1 MNERKPAAAAAH
13 AVFSDHCGAPLLYI
27 AAKIEEC
34 SHSPFMN
41 LNSRLQFRRFVFPSP
56 FHCLLPCSIMRPSPS
71 ATTVAG
77 FGAPPPPP
85 SSLSPSPTYLSV
97 PDLNAAANLF
107 SHRCSLSSSWISIR
121 ISLPLLRIRHRAI
134 IDRSD
139 PSLNRNPQGH
149 VHVFA
154 WNHSPFRMKSP
165 SVVPDLR

>member
-121 ISLPLLRIRHRAI
+121 ISHTLSATDTPPRYYRQIGSLPQPKLARAC
-134 IDRSD
+134 SCLCLE
-139 PSLNRNPQGH
+139 S
-149 VHVFA
+149 
-154 WNHSPFRMKSP
+154 
-165 SVVPDLR
+165 

>member
-1 MNERKPAAAAAH
+1 
-13 AVFSDHCGAPLLYI
+13 
-27 AAKIEEC
+27 
-34 SHSPFMN
+34 MN
-41 LNSRLQFRRFVFPSP
+41 LNPRLQFRRFVFPSP
-56 FHCLLPCSIMRPSPS
+56 FRCLLPCSFKHPSSS
-71 ATTVAG
+71 AITVAG
-77 FGAPPPPP
+77 SGALPPP
-85 SSLSPSPTYLSV
+85 SSLSPCSDYLSIL
-97 PDLNAAANLF
+97 DLNAAANLF
-107 SHRCSLSSSWISIR
+107 SDRCSLSSSWISIR